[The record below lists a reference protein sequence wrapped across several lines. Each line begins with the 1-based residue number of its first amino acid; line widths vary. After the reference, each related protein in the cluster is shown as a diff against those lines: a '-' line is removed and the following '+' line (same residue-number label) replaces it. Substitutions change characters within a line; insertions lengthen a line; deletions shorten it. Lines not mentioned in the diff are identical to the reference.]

1 MTALAGE
8 VAIVTGAG
16 QGLGAAIADAL
27 EREGALVAR
36 TDIEGADV
44 ELDVRDRRSV
54 EQAVVAVATTLGEPS
69 VLINNAG
76 LNRIGPSEELEEA
89 LFQEVVD
96 VNLTGT
102 LRCCQVAGKRMLARG
117 RGSIVN
123 VASINAEV
131 GMPGRAA
138 YCASKAGL
146 VGLTRV
152 LAVEWA
158 PRGVRVNAVEPGY
171 VRTPMIEN
179 AIAQGLLAEQDL
191 RDRTPLDRLAE
202 PGEVA
207 RAVVFLASKDAAY
220 VTGQTL
226 VVDGG
231 YLAYGAP
238 APASAI
244 PITTY
249 SP

>member
-1 MTALAGE
+1 
-8 VAIVTGAG
+8 
-16 QGLGAAIADAL
+16 
-27 EREGALVAR
+27 
-36 TDIEGADV
+36 
-44 ELDVRDRRSV
+44 
-54 EQAVVAVATTLGEPS
+54 
-69 VLINNAG
+69 
-76 LNRIGPSEELEEA
+76 
-89 LFQEVVD
+89 
-96 VNLTGT
+96 
-102 LRCCQVAGKRMLARG
+102 MLAQG

-158 PRGVRVNAVEPGY
+158 SRGVRVNAVEPGY
-171 VRTPMIEN
+171 VRTPMVEN
-179 AIAQGLLAEQDL
+179 AIAQGLLAEQAM

-207 RAVVFLASKDAAY
+207 RAVAFLASKDAAY
-220 VTGQTL
+220 VTGQAL
-226 VVDGG
+226 VIDGG

-238 APASAI
+238 APASQI
-244 PITTY
+244 PATTY

>member
-1 MTALAGE
+1 
-8 VAIVTGAG
+8 
-16 QGLGAAIADAL
+16 
-27 EREGALVAR
+27 
-36 TDIEGADV
+36 
-44 ELDVRDRRSV
+44 
-54 EQAVVAVATTLGEPS
+54 
-69 VLINNAG
+69 
-76 LNRIGPSEELEEA
+76 
-89 LFQEVVD
+89 
-96 VNLTGT
+96 
-102 LRCCQVAGKRMLARG
+102 
-117 RGSIVN
+117 
-123 VASINAEV
+123 
-131 GMPGRAA
+131 MPGRAA

-202 PGEVA
+202 PDEVA